1 MTSSP
6 TSTRPCMQPEPRVSR
21 RGGGA
26 ERETG
31 TRLLFYFNGF
41 NSAIPADW
49 SDNEKIVAVADYA
62 RRHGFRFAP
71 RSVNYRRATEESAAI
86 LGELGVALPSSSS
99 ATEPAGSE
107 GAARAQIIFAGS
119 SMGGWFARIMQL
131 MLAQAR
137 PEATIEAL
145 AFNPAF
151 DLCLHGDV
159 LLGPQINHVTFEE
172 YEWTEADGERL
183 AGLERAVDYDAPLP
197 FYVYVDKG
205 DEVIGW
211 HDSAA
216 RHGPIAR
223 FVAFDGGSH
232 SFEHAPEAL
241 QDFDAHRRQ

>member
-1 MTSSP
+1 MTSLP
-6 TSTRPCMQPEPRVSR
+6 TSTRPCMQPEPRISR
-21 RGGGA
+21 RRGEAQA
-26 ERETG
+26 ESG
-31 TRLLFYFNGF
+31 PRLLFYFNGF

-62 RRHGFRFAP
+62 RRSGFRFVP

-86 LGELGVALPSSSS
+86 LRELGVPSPSSP
-99 ATEPAGSE
+99 PAPGPSGKA
-107 GAARAQIIFAGS
+107 GADTGHIIFAGS

-137 PEATIEAL
+137 PEAAIEAL

-151 DLCLHGDV
+151 DLRLHRDV
-159 LLGPQINHVTFEE
+159 LLGPQINHVTLEE

-183 AGLERAVDYDAPLP
+183 AGLEQAVDYDAPLP
-197 FYVYVDKG
+197 FFVYVDKG

-211 HDSAA
+211 HYSAA

-223 FVAFDGGSH
+223 FVAFEGGSH
-232 SFEHAPEAL
+232 TFEHAWEAL
-241 QDFDAHRRQ
+241 KDFDARRRR

>member
-21 RGGGA
+21 RGGEIHSEA
-26 ERETG
+26 G
-31 TRLLFYFNGF
+31 TRQLFYFNGF

-62 RRHGFRFAP
+62 RRSGFRFVP

-86 LGELGVALPSSSS
+86 LSELDFPLP
-99 ATEPAGSE
+99 AGPPAPEPAGRA
-107 GAARAQIIFAGS
+107 GADTGHIIFAGS

-131 MLAQAR
+131 MLARAR

-159 LLGPQINHVTFEE
+159 LLGPQVNHVTLEG

-197 FYVYVDKG
+197 FFVYVDKG

-211 HDSAA
+211 PYSAA

-223 FVAFDGGSH
+223 FVAFEGGSH
-232 SFEHAPEAL
+232 TFEHAREAL
-241 QDFDAHRRQ
+241 EDFDACRRQ